1 MASDSGDI
9 VKSCAI
15 SSNLETY
22 PNLIDEMQGLF
33 GDGWGGLDVDDA
45 ISVLRSNHAQHMES
59 VVIAIGAADEQLI
72 PEISKII
79 ETAKLGG
86 LRTIVVTQD
95 ISATSLHTIMRSGA
109 DDFLPYPLPNG
120 GLQNAIF
127 QNATANAEPLQT
139 EAMAPVA
146 EPVPAAPAPIEP
158 EPAPAP
164 MVMEPAAAPPVAE
177 QPEPA
182 PQPAAPTPLTL
193 ETKAAPQPEQ
203 AAPVQTHNFA
213 KPIMA
218 EAPAQ
223 PEPAQPAPVAAPAA
237 EAPAAAPQ
245 ADAPAPSEAA
255 LEQAPAAPSATP
267 TVSTTK
273 RGGTVFP
280 VLGMAGGVGAT
291 TFCVNLAW
299 ELQNVLGNGGRACV
313 LDLGLQYGSV
323 ATYLDTARTDATFE
337 LFTSIDVVDAEGFT
351 QALSLYRDTLAI
363 LPAPPDAAP
372 LELLNSGQVARLIDL
387 ASSQFDYVFID
398 LPPALV
404 SWTETLLDKADL
416 MFALCELDMRT
427 AQNSLR
433 FLRALKAD
441 DLPYEKVQFI
451 LNNAPKMTDLSGRS
465 RIKRMADSLNIEFR
479 WMLPDGGKHVINA
492 CDQGD
497 PLALTSARNP
507 LRKEIRKI
515 AENLINLSNEAPTEA
530 KQQTKGQI
538 EVRA

>member
-15 SSNLETY
+15 SSNLESY
-22 PNLIDEMQGLF
+22 PNLIDEMQALF
-33 GDGWGGLDVDDA
+33 GDGWGGLDIEDA
-45 ISVLRSNHAQHMES
+45 ISVLRSVHAQHMES
-59 VVIAIGAADEQLI
+59 VVIAIGSVDEQLL

-79 ETAKLGG
+79 ETSKSSG

-120 GLQNAIF
+120 GLENAIF
-127 QNATANAEPLQT
+127 HNQTAPADTASPLAPEPLKMS
-139 EAMAPVA
+139 AV
-146 EPVPAAPAPIEP
+146 EPMPAAPEQPAASTPLPLETNIAT
-158 EPAPAP
+158 EPAP
-164 MVMEPAAAPPVAE
+164 
-177 QPEPA
+177 
-182 PQPAAPTPLTL
+182 
-193 ETKAAPQPEQ
+193 
-203 AAPVQTHNFA
+203 AAPVQTHHFA
-213 KPIMA
+213 KPVLA
-218 EAPAQ
+218 ETVATPNPAPQ
-223 PEPAQPAPVAAPAA
+223 PTSEPAPVQPQNTQAPAEPALDPAPAAPAA
-237 EAPAAAPQ
+237 
-245 ADAPAPSEAA
+245 
-255 LEQAPAAPSATP
+255 TP
-267 TVSTTK
+267 RVSSVT

-280 VLGMAGGVGAT
+280 VMGMAGGAGAT

-299 ELQNVLGNGGRACV
+299 ELQSVLGNGGRVCV
-313 LDLGLQYGSV
+313 IDLGLQYGSV
-323 ATYLDTARTDATFE
+323 ATYLDTVRTDATFE

-372 LELLNSGQVARLIDL
+372 LELLSASQVSRLIDL
-387 ASSQFDYVFID
+387 AASQYDYVFID

-427 AQNSLR
+427 AQNALR

-451 LNNAPKMTDLSGRS
+451 LNNSPKITDLTGRS

-515 AENLINLSNEAPTEA
+515 AENLINLSAEAPREA